1 LIKKLDKFEWI
12 HWLNALKT
20 IDIKVLKYYKVFKM
34 NIGLRVVL
42 MTGLKIIN
50 IKVFNYEM
58 FKMITVLK
66 VVLICDRILGLC
78 NNYGYVIMLSAAFDI
93 LRVSLT
99 SLNKLLVLNL
109 NSFSGIWTQKWWQFR
124 RR

>member
-1 LIKKLDKFEWI
+1 
-12 HWLNALKT
+12 
-20 IDIKVLKYYKVFKM
+20 M

-58 FKMITVLK
+58 FKMTTVLK

-99 SLNKLLVLNL
+99 SLNKL
-109 NSFSGIWTQKWWQFR
+109 F
-124 RR
+124 